1 MKYARETK
9 AFGVFVVEGQRR
21 RNEGLDQCRTL
32 FCSSEPP
39 RHQDTK
45 EKAIK
50 HARET
55 KDFGV
60 FVPLC
65 LCGERNAAADI
76 IDGMEEL

>member
-1 MKYARETK
+1 MKYAGETK

-45 EKAIK
+45 EKGMK
-50 HARET
+50 YVREA
-55 KDFGV
+55 KNFGV

-65 LCGERNAAADI
+65 LRGGRTAQTE
-76 IDGMEEL
+76 